1 MSQYDAIIHLLAGG
15 LGGTA
20 GAIATCPLE
29 VVKTRLQSSVAN
41 FHFVSSGPGGSP
53 AAVQSLAERL
63 GLNACTCTPTPTG
76 GSGGFSTSVINT
88 NNARAPSIGIW
99 RCLKLY
105 VLHGN
110 QPHLVREDEAPT

>member
-41 FHFVSSGPGGSP
+41 FHFAGPGGSP

-76 GSGGFSTSVINT
+76 GSGGGFTTSVINT
-88 NNARAPSIGIW
+88 SNARAPSIGIW

-110 QPHLVREDEAPT
+110 QPYLVREDKAPT